1 MAAVQ
6 PGMKKRQI
14 IANSNKTMFMWV
26 AGMSALTGV
35 CLVLSLFLVQQ
46 IMFKTTV
53 TNKLDSTVST
63 LKDNNKKKQ
72 TLIENVRV
80 LETNQALNSVKARPE
95 DKALQVILDALPAD
109 DNALALGSS
118 LQQNLLLQPGL
129 TIDALSVQPQDV
141 ASTGVVSGNT
151 IPFTMTV
158 SAADA
163 STLKDTLARLERSIR
178 VIDIDTLSLERS
190 EQKYTMTVS
199 AHAYYEPATTVQLKE
214 ETVKAK

>member
-14 IANSNKTMFMWV
+14 IANSNKTMFVWIT
-26 AGMSALTGV
+26 AMSALVGV
-35 CLVLSLFLVQQ
+35 CAVLSVFLVQQ
-46 IMFKTTV
+46 IAFKTTV
-53 TNKLDSTVST
+53 ANKLDGTVST
-63 LKDNNKKKQ
+63 LKDNNKNAQ
-72 TLIENVRV
+72 ALIENVRV
-80 LETNQALNSVKARPE
+80 LETNAALNSIKAHPE

-118 LQQNLLLQPGL
+118 LQQNLLQLPGL
-129 TIDALSVQPQDV
+129 TVEALSVQPQSADETSS
-141 ASTGVVSGNT
+141 STT

-163 STLKDTLARLERSIR
+163 STLKDMLSRLERSIR
-178 VIDIDTLSLERS
+178 VIDIDTLSLERT
-190 EQKYTMTVS
+190 EQKYTMTIG
-199 AHAYYEPATTVQLKE
+199 AHAYYEPAVTLQLND